1 MVERRRLRDSKLG
14 RNRQDEA
21 PIPLVIERWRG
32 SASGRSRAVALPHL
46 GWVVANASDESKS
59 LRQQIDSTLAIL
71 DARLGEIGSSRS
83 QLLSVQVYLSTIKA
97 KPQFDAAW
105 ERWIGPNP
113 EHWPQRA
120 CVGVALSGG
129 LLVEVVAVAVRSR
142 AVLATKRG
150 NRRSR

>member
-1 MVERRRLRDSKLG
+1 MPV
-14 RNRQDEA
+14 
-21 PIPLVIERWRG
+21 VIERWRG

-59 LRQQIDSTLAIL
+59 LRQQVDSTLANL

-83 QLLSVQVYLSTIKA
+83 QLLSVQVFLSSIKA
-97 KPQFDAAW
+97 KAQFDAAW

-113 EHWPQRA
+113 QDWPQRA

-129 LLVEVVAVAVRSR
+129 LLVEVVAVAVRSP
-142 AVLATKRG
+142 AALT
-150 NRRSR
+150 SE